1 MSRSRSR
8 TQDHDVRLSH
18 WSAVH
23 LALPRRTRNP
33 PARCCVEP
41 SVTRGGAA
49 SGTFMDRTHTR
60 APTRTRIKIS
70 ARTRD
75 YLDGSP
81 DGAGARPPS
90 ATCGGAL
97 CLATR
102 NRRILFS
109 FGNWIAVCADHS
121 CREGI
126 RCRMPDFHPPSMS
139 EFQPL
144 IVRSRTTRFFGL
156 PGRAGQPRTRT
167 EDHRS
172 KETVLGRIRLPESH
186 LLSFS
191 LIFWLGKAEIG
202 AAARLRQPAT
212 TAFRRH
218 LPHDGGRDAKR
229 PIYTSVRMLKTRP
242 KTCHFLPLFAPRGA
256 QKRAEASH
264 RISNRR
270 WRIGTGRCVVRRCQK
285 KSGKYTR
292 KSGTIRPRCCSLC
305 LESGSQDGG
314 WRAEDGNQEH
324 E

>member
-33 PARCCVEP
+33 QARCCVEP

-102 NRRILFS
+102 NGRILFS

-126 RCRMPDFHPPSMS
+126 RCRMPDFHPPSIS

-144 IVRSRTTRFFGL
+144 IMRSRAGHFFAL
-156 PGRAGQPRTRT
+156 PRRPGQLGPRAENRRR
-167 EDHRS
+167 D
-172 KETVLGRIRLPESH
+172 ETISGRIRLPESSSST
-186 LLSFS
+186 SFS
-191 LIFWLGKAEIG
+191 ELRYTSNGRRPM
-202 AAARLRQPAT
+202 AASAFACASASRQFTLVYGCLKISPGLPLCAT
-212 TAFRRH
+212 FR
-218 LPHDGGRDAKR
+218 GGRRMSTAKQVI
-229 PIYTSVRMLKTRP
+229 PHV
-242 KTCHFLPLFAPRGA
+242 
-256 QKRAEASH
+256 
-264 RISNRR
+264 
-270 WRIGTGRCVVRRCQK
+270 
-285 KSGKYTR
+285 
-292 KSGTIRPRCCSLC
+292 
-305 LESGSQDGG
+305 ESGQ
-314 WRAEDGNQEH
+314 WNRN
-324 E
+324 